1 MILLCVHPVAR
12 GCESAQ
18 SRLRSSSRRPGA
30 PAGYS
35 RCERCPDTASACA
48 ASSTAVPPTCVPL
61 PPWPPLSASG
71 DSDADTLYETRDRN
85 APRGLRRFHLQHAQ
99 HAVALLG
106 DRTQLLP
113 SARGVLARNQT
124 QITGHLLAARE
135 AADIAQGQHVGQRRD
150 RTDSGLGLKKQRH
163 FVSLSFGFYRLVERF
178 DLLVA
183 HRHQL

>member
-1 MILLCVHPVAR
+1 FCYANIPSLRDAR
-12 GCESAQ
+12 APNQ
-18 SRLRSSSRRPGA
+18 FLRSSSRRPGA
-30 PAGYS
+30 PAGCS
-35 RCERCPDTASACA
+35 RCERRLNTASGCA
-48 ASSTAVPPTCVPL
+48 ASSTVVPPTCVPL

-85 APRGLRRFHLQHAQ
+85 APRSGRFHQQHAQ

-106 DRTQLLP
+106 DRPQLLP

-178 DLLVA
+178 DLLV
-183 HRHQL
+183 